1 MSNITKADVIE
12 GFTVLEDTNLDALID
27 GFITEA
33 EDIIIAMLSYL
44 SDIEDLVRPTEPTD
58 TAKAIDLLV
67 LYKARELA
75 FTSVYGSLDNQ
86 QVVAWMN
93 KFNAIMSDIRKGYIE
108 INSDDSVKSMA
119 SAVFG

>member
-1 MSNITKADVIE
+1 MSNITKANVIE
-12 GFTVLEDTNLDALID
+12 GFTVLEDTNLDELID

-86 QVVAWMN
+86 QVIAWMN